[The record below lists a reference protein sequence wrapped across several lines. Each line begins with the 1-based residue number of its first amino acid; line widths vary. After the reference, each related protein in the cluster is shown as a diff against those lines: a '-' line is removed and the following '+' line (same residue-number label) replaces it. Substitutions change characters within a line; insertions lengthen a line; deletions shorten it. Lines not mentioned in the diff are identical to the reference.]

1 MNKSVIVLKAYISKN
16 KINLT
21 FHHIYLDFILQNI
34 RKKYMKII
42 IIKHLMSS
50 NLKFSLVYT
59 AKWK

>member
-1 MNKSVIVLKAYISKN
+1 MNKSVIVLKAYISKK

-42 IIKHLMSS
+42 IIKTSYVFKS
-50 NLKFSLVYT
+50 
-59 AKWK
+59 